1 VQVQSLQAL
10 YESLKK
16 EVIAKVLA
24 SRPTRIGHGVRINET
39 EPAEAE
45 GMDPGRVNGVWELHI
60 LKHLIKCCN
69 GILESEGGGAASESV
84 SEFEDS
90 DIGPDNDEPATH
102 PNKGNRT
109 RMKKRNQRH
118 GEASLRGW
126 AH

>member
-1 VQVQSLQAL
+1 VQVQSLQVL

-16 EVIAKVLA
+16 EVIAKILV
-24 SRPTRIGHGVRINET
+24 SRPTRIGRGT
-39 EPAEAE
+39 EAEAVELE

-69 GILESEGGGAASESV
+69 GILESEGGGAASESE

-90 DIGPDNDEPATH
+90 NIGPDNDEPATH
-102 PNKGNRT
+102 PNKGNKT
-109 RMKKRNQRH
+109 RMKKHNQCH
-118 GEASLRGW
+118 GEASLRGC